1 MAITTAK
8 NNNVDFLGMTADVRE
23 NILRSLVGNLKNA
36 TWAYKTG
43 REQNDDGEW
52 IYKFLPINES
62 KQTSQALAIDYTVF
76 KDSDDLKMLA
86 TDNGIWVK
94 VYPGRGKFTEENDTG
109 DTMYDFCVYLTL
121 SSVEPMP
128 DGSNVIEP
136 STIDEESGVC
146 DEPNFARFQLAN
158 GGVSKFLT
166 ICNAETDP
174 AGNDGRN
181 VNVVAAINAAMQQ
194 EIKFNR
200 STKAWS
206 NIYPYFALYT
216 HPTEGKIIAWGKL
229 TNPIEVTQ
237 ADVVPLFEEGK
248 FRLFFPAPNEVE
260 TQIDAAIDD
269 PAN

>member
-1 MAITTAK
+1 MAITTTQG
-8 NNNVDFLGMTADVRE
+8 NNVNFLGMTADVRE

-36 TWAYKTG
+36 AWAYKTA
-43 REQNDDGEW
+43 REQDSDGNYVW
-52 IYKFLPINES
+52 KFKPINSS
-62 KQTSQALAIDYTVF
+62 KQTELSIAANYTVF
-76 KDSDDLKMLA
+76 QDSDELGMLA

-94 VYPGRGKFTEENDTG
+94 VYPGHGEYSVSSETG
-109 DTMYDFCVYLTL
+109 DIDYDFCVYLTL

-136 STIDEESGVC
+136 STIDEDTGEC
-146 DEPNFARFQLAN
+146 DDPNYARFQLAN
-158 GGVSKFLT
+158 GGVSQFLT
-166 ICNAETDP
+166 ICNADTDP

-181 VNVVAAINAAMQQ
+181 VNVVAAVNAAMQQ

-200 STKAWS
+200 STKAWAKT
-206 NIYPYFALYT
+206 YPYFALYT
-216 HPTEGKIIAWGKL
+216 HPTDGQIIAWGEL

-260 TQIDAAIDD
+260 TQIDAEIDD
-269 PAN
+269 VEN

>member
-1 MAITTAK
+1 M
-8 NNNVDFLGMTADVRE
+8 
-23 NILRSLVGNLKNA
+23 
-36 TWAYKTG
+36 
-43 REQNDDGEW
+43 
-52 IYKFLPINES
+52 
-62 KQTSQALAIDYTVF
+62 
-76 KDSDDLKMLA
+76 
-86 TDNGIWVK
+86 
-94 VYPGRGKFTEENDTG
+94 
-109 DTMYDFCVYLTL
+109 
-121 SSVEPMP
+121 
-128 DGSNVIEP
+128 
-136 STIDEESGVC
+136 DEETGTC
-146 DEPNFARFQLAN
+146 DEPNFTRFQLAN

-181 VNVVAAINAAMQQ
+181 VNVVAAVNAAMQQ

-200 STKAWS
+200 STKAWA
-206 NIYPYFALYT
+206 NTYPYFALYT

>member
-1 MAITTAK
+1 MAITTSK

-36 TWAYKTG
+36 VWAYKTK
-43 REQNDDGEW
+43 RVSVDGESNW
-52 IYKFLPINES
+52 VLTPINAN
-62 KQTSQALAIDYTVF
+62 KQTELSMAGEYTAF

-94 VYPGRGKFTEENDTG
+94 VYPGRGKFTEEADTG
-109 DTMYDFCVYLTL
+109 DIEYDFCVYLTL
-121 SSVEPMP
+121 SSVEPLP

-136 STIDEESGVC
+136 GTVDEETGSC
-146 DEPNFARFQLAN
+146 DEPNFTRFQLAN

-181 VNVVAAINAAMQQ
+181 VNVVAAVNAAMQQ

-200 STKAWS
+200 STKAWA
-206 NIYPYFALYT
+206 NTYPYFALYT